1 MKNNGEW
8 YYTVWLIKNC
18 EKLYHWVHTC
28 NPQWKLSYTAERY
41 YPESQMFCS
50 IKGRNRVIPVI
61 AFRQFN
67 NSESNRHWPDG
78 CRECLVDL
86 GVGWWWW
93 WWEGIKCREK
103 SRGAGIE
110 VAPTDPLLVK
120 NCWPNR
126 GLIVSAVLL
135 FVAPL
140 HTLTVLHH
148 RSNFQVGI
156 TAHWCC
162 RVDVLLQWNTT
173 QVGQYQPCQSHTVIK
188 EGERN
193 SFKKGFFFHPPLGIF
208 FQWTTA
214 YLWFG
219 TCGFISLH
227 IDFVIFLCL
236 SFSILVFFFWRGAV
250 TTPIFSAINNILMPL
265 LWLSVAKKKQ
275 RTAFKGEKKSNFLL
289 LADAK
294 ILVHAFVPSGPDYC
308 IFLLTG
314 CPSKSVKTLQLVQN
328 AAGRVLTRTREE
340 IIILMYWLIFQISYT
355 ALDSCTIYKWI

>member
-18 EKLYHWVHTC
+18 EKLYHWVYTC

-86 GVGWWWW
+86 GVGWW

-156 TAHWCC
+156 TAHWCR

-193 SFKKGFFFHPPLGIF
+193 SFKKGFFFSPPAWDIF
-208 FQWTTA
+208 P
-214 YLWFG
+214 
-219 TCGFISLH
+219 
-227 IDFVIFLCL
+227 V
-236 SFSILVFFFWRGAV
+236 
-250 TTPIFSAINNILMPL
+250 
-265 LWLSVAKKKQ
+265 
-275 RTAFKGEKKSNFLL
+275 
-289 LADAK
+289 
-294 ILVHAFVPSGPDYC
+294 DYC
-308 IFLLTG
+308 ILVVWHLRIHLVTHRFCNIFMSFIFNISFFFLEG
-314 CPSKSVKTLQLVQN
+314 GGDNPHFFSNKQHSN
-328 AAGRVLTRTREE
+328 A
-340 IIILMYWLIFQISYT
+340 LIM
-355 ALDSCTIYKWI
+355 AVSCKKKAEDCI